1 MKNLK
6 VINVKIVIL
15 FGSMKN
21 KIKEI
26 KMDNKS
32 IEALKMLME
41 KYDMKEILK
50 TYTKLYNERLGI
62 NN

>member
-1 MKNLK
+1 
-6 VINVKIVIL
+6 
-15 FGSMKN
+15 
-21 KIKEI
+21 
-26 KMDNKS
+26 MDNKS